1 MNAVPYQV
9 FDASR
14 FWMNL
19 MSVAQALSAQ
29 QMKAVCMLWQPV
41 LDATLGAFDKNPVSI
56 KFDGIRSLVALSPA
70 FRDIASRFP
79 DSVTLQYGSGT
90 PRNDSVSP
98 DAGRSFSDVTFAFNA
113 AEPWRNLEAL
123 SFVTNLHTKD
133 HAKVAWRDLITDP
146 LIGNKIRPLG
156 IETVKSLPDVD
167 LVRFWTDASDK
178 PPVYLSAPMSGHFST
193 LVFNVI
199 QNYVDAGFPVY
210 VRDLKDAAMTP
221 NESPFDMNAQV
232 EADMIFLEEI
242 FEREG
247 RPAHAVAVC
256 QALVPLTIAS
266 ALMCEDQAPHRPETL
281 FLASGPADISVTK
294 SIVNRFAERTPESWF
309 FGQELDVV
317 PGNYPGAGKPVR
329 SGHRQIAQFMIGN
342 PGRHAEDISRLF
354 DYIARGSGEFERH
367 RPFAQKD
374 ILTALREDNIP
385 QAEAD
390 FLRQLAFRIEY
401 LTMADQHGASY
412 LDAVIGNFK
421 ENGVVSGA
429 LTYRGRIPNLTA
441 ITCPVLTADAEKDDI
456 SSIGQTMGIHPHLS
470 QTTDRRALIV
480 PGKGHF
486 WWAGGSAKK
495 EQWPQIMSWQLKPAE
510 TNIPTF
516 NPDMIRQAQITH
528 EQNQAAEK
536 AKLDE
541 GKSVGMTLRIGG
553 MDLPLGGW
561 PTLRNAA

>member
-1 MNAVPYQV
+1 MNAVPYQF

-14 FWMNL
+14 FFMNL
-19 MSVAQALSAQ
+19 MSVAQALTAR
-29 QMKAVCMLWQPV
+29 QMEAVCTLWQPV
-41 LDATLGAFDKNPVSI
+41 LNATLGIYDQNPVSI
-56 KFDGIRSLVALSPA
+56 KVEGIRSLAALSPA
-70 FRDIASRFP
+70 FHDIASRFP
-79 DSVTLQYGSGT
+79 DSMTVQYGVGN
-90 PRNDSVSP
+90 PRTDSVSP
-98 DAGRSFSDVTFAFNA
+98 DAGRSFSDVTFSLNA
-113 AEPWRNLEAL
+113 AKPWHNLEAL
-123 SFVTNLHTKD
+123 SFVTALHTKD
-133 HAKVAWRDLITDP
+133 HAKVDWRDLITDP

-221 NESPFDMNAQV
+221 NDTPFDMNAQV
-232 EADMIFLEEI
+232 EADMTFLEDI
-242 FEREG
+242 FKREG

-266 ALMCEDQAPHRPETL
+266 AVMCEDQVPYRPETL
-281 FLASGPADISVTK
+281 FLASGPADISVTQ
-294 SIVNRFAERTPESWF
+294 SIVNRFAERTPQSWF
-309 FGQELDVV
+309 SEQEIDIV
-317 PGNYPGAGKPVR
+317 PENYPGAGKSVR
-329 SGHRQIAQFMIGN
+329 SGHRQIAQFMMGN

-374 ILTALREDNIP
+374 ILAALREDNIP
-385 QAEAD
+385 AAEAD

-421 ENGVVSGA
+421 HNGLVSGA
-429 LTYRGRIPNLTA
+429 LTYRGRVPNLTA

-470 QTTDRRALIV
+470 PATDRRALIV

-486 WWAGGSAKK
+486 WWAGGSAKEK
-495 EQWPQIMSWQLKPAE
+495 QWPQIMSWQLDPVG
-510 TNIPTF
+510 TTLPTF
-516 NPDMIRQAQITH
+516 DTDMIRQAHITH
-528 EQNQAAEK
+528 TQNQAGEK
-536 AKLDE
+536 AKLDG
-541 GKSVGMTLRIGG
+541 GKSFGMTLRIGG
-553 MDLPLGGW
+553 IDLPLGGW
-561 PTLRNAA
+561 PSLRNAA

>member
-1 MNAVPYQV
+1 MNAVPYQF

-14 FWMNL
+14 FFMNL
-19 MSVAQALSAQ
+19 MSVAQALTAR
-29 QMKAVCMLWQPV
+29 QMEAVCTLWQPV
-41 LDATLGAFDKNPVSI
+41 LNATLGAFDQNPVSM
-56 KFDGIRSLVALSPA
+56 KVEGIRSLAALSPA
-70 FRDIASRFP
+70 FHDIASRFP
-79 DSVTLQYGSGT
+79 DSVTLQYGLGT

-98 DAGRSFSDVTFAFNA
+98 DAGRSFSDVRFAFNA
-113 AEPWRNLEAL
+113 AEPWRNLESL
-123 SFVTNLHTKD
+123 SFVTALHTKD
-133 HAKVAWRDLITDP
+133 HAKVDWRDLITDP

-156 IETVKSLPDVD
+156 IETVTSLPDVD

-193 LVFNVI
+193 LVFGVI

-221 NESPFDMNAQV
+221 NETPFDMSAQI

-242 FEREG
+242 FKREG

-266 ALMCEDQAPHRPETL
+266 ALMHEDQVPHRPETL
-281 FLASGPADISVTK
+281 FLASGPADISVTQ

-309 FGQELDVV
+309 ESQELDVV
-317 PGNYPGAGKPVR
+317 PGNYPGAGKTVR

-342 PGRHAEDISRLF
+342 PGRHADDISRLF
-354 DYIARGSGEFERH
+354 DYISRGSGEYERH
-367 RPFAQKD
+367 RPFAQHD

-385 QAEAD
+385 GAEAD

-412 LDAVIGNFK
+412 MDAVIGNFK
-421 ENGVVSGA
+421 DNGVVSGA
-429 LTYRGRIPNLTA
+429 LTYRGRIPNLKTIA
-441 ITCPVLTADAEKDDI
+441 CPVLTADAENDDI
-456 SSIGQTMGIHPHLS
+456 SSIGQTMGLHPHLS

-486 WWAGGSAKK
+486 WWAGGSAREK
-495 EQWPQIMSWQLKPAE
+495 QWPQIMSWQLDPAG

-516 NPDMIRQAQITH
+516 NPDMIRDAQIIH
-528 EQNQAAEK
+528 ERNQADEK
-536 AKLDE
+536 AKLE
-541 GKSVGMTLRIGG
+541 GGKSFGITLRIGG
-553 MDLPLGGW
+553 IDLPLGGW